1 MSVMSNRSERL
12 NRLVSLLKEN
22 DIMSVKHLSEALG
35 VSEMTIRRDL
45 NTLKNE
51 AIVDRRHGAASYRR
65 NNASENIVSD
75 YELYSAKIQRNE
87 EKDRIGKFAATLIE
101 PGDVIVIDSGST
113 ADKLARYMPENMD
126 ITVLCYNYNVLSCL
140 INKTLTKLIFPGG
153 YYHPTEQLFESP
165 QAIELI
171 GGIRATK
178 VFISATGVHEKLGIT
193 CANNYEVPNKRT
205 VIQSAQTRIL
215 ITDSS
220 KFGKVSPAYFA
231 QLSEMDIIITDN
243 ELSED
248 WKNIIERADIRLF
261 LV

>member
-1 MSVMSNRSERL
+1 MSNRSERL
-12 NRLVSLLKEN
+12 NRLVAMLKEN
-22 DIMSVKHLSEALG
+22 DIMSVKRLAETLG

-45 NTLKNE
+45 ETLKSE
-51 AIVDRRHGAASYRR
+51 AIVDRRHGAASYHRS
-65 NNASENIVSD
+65 NADENIVSD
-75 YELYSAKIQRNE
+75 YELYSAKIQHNE
-87 EKDRIGKFAATLIE
+87 EKDRIGKFAATLVE

-165 QAIELI
+165 QSIELI

-178 VFISATGVHEKLGIT
+178 AFISATGVHEKLGIT
-193 CANNYEVPNKRT
+193 CVNNYEVPNKRT

-231 QLSEMDIIITDN
+231 QLSEMDVIITDSG
-243 ELSED
+243 LPAD
-248 WKNIIERADIRLF
+248 WKNIIERTDIRLF

>member
-1 MSVMSNRSERL
+1 MPVRR
-12 NRLVSLLKEN
+12 
-22 DIMSVKHLSEALG
+22 LSELLG

-45 NTLKNE
+45 DTLQSE
-51 AIVDRRHGAASYRR
+51 AIVDRSYGTATYHR
-65 NNASENIVSD
+65 NSIVENTGSN
-75 YELYSAKIQRNE
+75 YELYSAKIQRYE

-101 PGDVIVIDSGST
+101 PGDVVIIDSGST
-113 ADKLARYMPENMD
+113 ADRLARHMPENMD

-165 QAIELI
+165 QSIELI
-171 GGIRATK
+171 GEIRATK
-178 VFISATGVHEKLGIT
+178 AFISATGVHEKLGIT

-205 VIQSAQTRIL
+205 VIQSAQTKIL

-231 QLSEMDIIITDN
+231 QLSEMDMVITDN
-243 ELSED
+243 ELSPE
-248 WKNIIERADIRLF
+248 WRSIIEQADIRLST
-261 LV
+261 V

>member
-1 MSVMSNRSERL
+1 MKNRSKRL
-12 NRLVSLLKEN
+12 NQLVAILKEN
-22 DIMSVKHLSEALG
+22 ETVSVRRLAELLG

-45 NTLKNE
+45 DTLKSE
-51 AIVDRRHGAASYRR
+51 AIVDRSYGSATYRR
-65 NNASENIVSD
+65 NSVVENTVSN
-75 YELYSAKIQRNE
+75 YELYSAKIQQNE

-101 PGDVIVIDSGST
+101 PGDVVIIDSGST
-113 ADKLARYMPENMD
+113 ADKLARYMPEDMD

-165 QAIELI
+165 QSIELI
-171 GGIRATK
+171 GEIRATK
-178 VFISATGVHEKLGIT
+178 AFISATGVHEKLGIT

-205 VIQSAQTRIL
+205 VIQSAQTKIL

-231 QLSEMDIIITDN
+231 QLNEMDMIITDSGLSSDWKSFIEQADI
-243 ELSED
+243 ELS
-248 WKNIIERADIRLF
+248 

>member
-1 MSVMSNRSERL
+1 MSNRSERL
-12 NRLVSLLKEN
+12 NRLVAVLKEN
-22 DIMSVKHLSEALG
+22 ETMSVRRLSELLD

-45 NTLKNE
+45 DTLKSE
-51 AIVDRRHGAASYRR
+51 AIVDRSYGTATYHR
-65 NNASENIVSD
+65 NNIVENTVSN

-113 ADKLARYMPENMD
+113 ADKLAKYMPEDMD
-126 ITVLCYNYNVLSCL
+126 VTILCYNYNVLSRL

-153 YYHPTEQLFESP
+153 YYHSTEQLFESP

-171 GGIRATK
+171 GQIRATK
-178 VFISATGVHEKLGIT
+178 AFIAATGVHEKLGIT
-193 CANNYEVPNKRT
+193 CANNYEVPTKRT

-231 QLSEMDIIITDN
+231 QLSEMDMIITDN
-243 ELSED
+243 QLPDE
-248 WKNIIERADIRLF
+248 WKNIIERSEIKLS

>member
-1 MSVMSNRSERL
+1 MSNRSERL
-12 NRLVSLLKEN
+12 NKIIAILKEN
-22 DIMSVKHLSEALG
+22 ETMPVRRLASMLG

-51 AIVDRRHGAASYRR
+51 SIVDRSYGTATYRR
-65 NNASENIVSD
+65 NPVVENTVSN
-75 YELYSAKIQRNE
+75 YELYSAKIQHNE
-87 EKDRIGKFAATLIE
+87 EKDRIGRFAATLIE
-101 PGDVIVIDSGST
+101 PGDVVIIDSGST
-113 ADKLARYMPENMD
+113 ADKLARYMPEDMD

-165 QAIELI
+165 QSIELI
-171 GGIRATK
+171 SEIRATK
-178 VFISATGVHEKLGIT
+178 AFISATGVHEKLGIT

-205 VIQSAQTRIL
+205 AIQSAQTKIL

-231 QLSEMDIIITDN
+231 QLSEMDMIITDSG
-243 ELSED
+243 LSPE
-248 WKNIIERADIRLF
+248 WKNFIQRADIKLSI
-261 LV
+261 V